1 MDIAT
6 LGGLGIGVFVLIVGI
21 IITGGITGFIGFVNI
36 PSAFI
41 TIGGS
46 FAAIMVSNTLA
57 RTLGLMKVAIKA
69 IRVQPMEAGR
79 IISMIVT
86 FSEKARREGL
96 LALED
101 DLDELEDDFLRKG
114 IQLVVDGT
122 DPEIIRHIMETEL
135 NNMQTRHNDG
145 IKIFED
151 WGALA
156 PAFGMIGTL
165 IGLIIML
172 ANIEDKS
179 AIGPGMSTALI
190 TTLYGAILANL
201 VFIPIANK
209 LSYVNNQEILL
220 REIMIEGT
228 LSIQSGDNPRIVKE
242 KLISFLPPGLRVQVE
257 EETEERH

>member
-1 MDIAT
+1 MNA
-6 LGGLGIGVFVLIVGI
+6 V
-21 IITGGITGFIGFVNI
+21 
-36 PSAFI
+36 
-41 TIGGS
+41 
-46 FAAIMVSNTLA
+46 
-57 RTLGLMKVAIKA
+57 
-69 IRVQPMEAGR
+69 RVKPMEAGR

-101 DLDELEDDFLRKG
+101 DLDELEDEFLRKG

-122 DPEIIRHIMETEL
+122 DPEIIRNIMETEL
-135 NNMQTRHNDG
+135 NNMQSRHGEG

-151 WGALA
+151 WGIFA

-165 IGLIIML
+165 IGLILML
-172 ANIEDKS
+172 SNIEDKS

-190 TTLYGAILANL
+190 TTLYGALLANL
-201 VFIPIANK
+201 VFITIANK
-209 LSYVNNQEILL
+209 LSYVNDQEILL

-242 KLISFLPPGLRVQVE
+242 KLISFLPSDVRAQVE
-257 EETEERH
+257 EETGEKE

>member
-6 LGGLGIGVFVLIVGI
+6 LGGLGIGAFFVILGIVI
-21 IITGGITGFIGFVNI
+21 AGGMGGLFSFINI
-36 PSAFI
+36 PSVLI
-41 TIGGS
+41 TVGGS
-46 FAAIMVSNTLA
+46 FGAIMVANSIS
-57 RTLGLMKVAIKA
+57 RVFGLMKIMMNAIKTK
-69 IRVQPMEAGR
+69 PMETGR

-101 DLDELEDDFLRKG
+101 DLDELEDEFLRKG

-122 DPEIIRHIMETEL
+122 DPEIIRNIMETEL
-135 NNMQTRHNDG
+135 NNMISRHQDG

-151 WGALA
+151 WGAFA

-165 IGLIIML
+165 IGLILML
-172 ANIEDKS
+172 SNIEDKS

-190 TTLYGAILANL
+190 TTLYGAFLANL
-201 VFIPIANK
+201 VFLPIAAK
-209 LSYVNNQEILL
+209 LTYVDKQEVLL

-242 KLISFLPPGLRVQVE
+242 KLVSFLTPEMRVQVE
-257 EETEERH
+257 ETGEGE